1 MAFWSLSPYDL
12 RALLSLQRGRS
23 VLCLGEAHDPFTIY
37 IYIQECKYI
46 LVNCWET

>member
-23 VLCLGEAHDPFTIY
+23 VLCLGEAHDPRGNP
-37 IYIQECKYI
+37 
-46 LVNCWET
+46 LHSGM